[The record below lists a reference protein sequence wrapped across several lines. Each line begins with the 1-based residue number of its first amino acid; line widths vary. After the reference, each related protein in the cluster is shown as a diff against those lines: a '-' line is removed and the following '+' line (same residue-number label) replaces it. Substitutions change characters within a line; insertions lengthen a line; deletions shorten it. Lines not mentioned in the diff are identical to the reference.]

1 MNGFRAY
8 FHLLGD
14 VASVKSFAMT
24 FSDGETT
31 SIHNSQFTISNDE
44 AGAWYDRLSEVES
57 NIDGL
62 NGYDKNGGDQG
73 SAWVKRGGDY
83 NVWNDDWS
91 Q

>member
-1 MNGFRAY
+1 MKKDY
-8 FHLLGD
+8 IQP
-14 VASVKSFAMT
+14 AMCLAKIQH
-24 FSDGETT
+24 SG
-31 SIHNSQFTISNDE
+31 IIC
-44 AGAWYDRLSEVES
+44 LSEVES

-73 SAWVKRGGDY
+73 SAWVKRGGEY